1 MYSSLLSYKILS
13 LKSVVSQRIFKQY
26 CNSEILLLKLLFF
39 TDLILQ
45 LLELQER
52 IQAIEFWSD
61 VLNKTASL
69 KDVCY
74 APLNPENPA
83 VTDCAI
89 NSLPQYF
96 QNSLVNLNAKA
107 NMTELGVT
115 KEVDWRDHLIYCV
128 K

>member
-1 MYSSLLSYKILS
+1 M
-13 LKSVVSQRIFKQY
+13 
-26 CNSEILLLKLLFF
+26 
-39 TDLILQ
+39 Q

-61 VLNKTASL
+61 DLNKIASL

-74 APLNPENPA
+74 APLNPVNPA
-83 VTDCAI
+83 LSDCAV

-96 QNSLVNLNAKA
+96 QNSIDNLNAKA

-115 KEVDWRDHLIYCV
+115 KEVDWRDHFIYCA